1 MTSFRELTRLEHM
14 KFTKMI
20 KANPWGMAVAL
31 MIASASSSIA
41 MAQTSSQPDGMS
53 ASKTVLG
60 QDFQYPV
67 AALDVLVS
75 RSQTTIGQPFA
86 YPEGTA
92 MMTGAIITMQP
103 GNSTGWHRHNA
114 PLFGFMLE
122 GQITV
127 DYGPDGLRTYRV
139 GDGFI
144 EAFGTYHNGTNSG
157 DGVARILAVFAGADG
172 VPNTEARPD

>member
-1 MTSFRELTRLEHM
+1 M

-20 KANPWGMAVAL
+20 EVNPWVMAIAL

-41 MAQTSSQPDGMS
+41 MAQASSQPDG
-53 ASKTVLG
+53 KTVLG

-67 AALDVLVS
+67 AAVDVLVS
-75 RSQTTIGQPFA
+75 RSQTVIGQPFA
-86 YPEGTA
+86 YPQGTA
-92 MMTGAIITMQP
+92 MITGAIITMEP

-122 GQITV
+122 GEITV
-127 DYGPDGLRTYRV
+127 DYGPEGLRTYRV
-139 GDGFI
+139 GDGFV

>member
-1 MTSFRELTRLEHM
+1 MVRVKQVRFMKMT
-14 KFTKMI
+14 KV
-20 KANPWGMAVAL
+20 NPWGMAIAL
-31 MIASASSSIA
+31 MIASASSSVA
-41 MAQTSSQPDGMS
+41 MAQASAQPDGTS
-53 ASKTVLG
+53 DGKTVLG
-60 QDFQYPV
+60 QYFQYPV
-67 AALDVLVS
+67 AAVDVLVS
-75 RSQTTIGQPFA
+75 RSQTVIGQPFA

-92 MMTGAIITMQP
+92 MITGAIITMEP

-122 GQITV
+122 GEITV

-139 GDGFI
+139 GDGFV

-172 VPNTEARPD
+172 VPNTQARPE